1 MSWLATGVWLGLQLQ
16 PPTVHPDTITE
27 NKIQVFRK
35 DNPFWSPILKCCTFV
50 FYFYFFN
57 SYFLLLNLTKF

>member
-1 MSWLATGVWLGLQLQ
+1 MSWLATGVWLGLPLP

-35 DNPFWSPILKCCTFV
+35 DNPFWSPIQKCFTYIF
-50 FYFYFFN
+50 
-57 SYFLLLNLTKF
+57 

>member
-1 MSWLATGVWLGLQLQ
+1 MSWLATGVWLGLPLP

-35 DNPFWSPILKCCTFV
+35 DNPFWSPIQKCFTF
-50 FYFYFFN
+50 N
-57 SYFLLLNLTKF
+57 FLTFIF